1 MTKPLHIITSVW
13 GPGHI
18 EWMERALIR
27 SLCWPRNNSVL
38 KNAVW
43 HIFTRPD
50 DIEKV
55 VNLASQVGVKEI
67 RIGELP
73 RELVGTPRQMG
84 LILLQVFLHVMD
96 ECLKADASLL
106 TAPPDTI
113 FSDGTIPNLI
123 QLAKHGNRCVAVPH
137 ARVNPSIFGALND
150 QTTSA
155 PELVNLL
162 GKHGHEAWKGAEIG
176 ANNQSTFVGGI
187 AWERMSGSEKTWTMY
202 HMLPTIYLANFVKS
216 DHEFFQTYPERYKE
230 PGEAVYGCFDH
241 IWPDELVSSERQVT
255 PGSTD
260 LGCILEVTKEQANIP
275 AKVES
280 NPNDPLA
287 FWRNIKHNRH
297 NRMIAYTLRGE

>member
-1 MTKPLHIITSVW
+1 
-13 GPGHI
+13 
-18 EWMERALIR
+18 
-27 SLCWPRNNSVL
+27 
-38 KNAVW
+38 
-43 HIFTRPD
+43 
-50 DIEKV
+50 
-55 VNLASQVGVKEI
+55 
-67 RIGELP
+67 
-73 RELVGTPRQMG
+73 
-84 LILLQVFLHVMD
+84 MD

-150 QTTSA
+150 ETTSSA
-155 PELVNLL
+155 ELVNLL
-162 GKHGHEAWKGAEIG
+162 FKHGHEAWKGAEIG
-176 ANNQSTFVGGI
+176 SMNQSTFIGGI
-187 AWERMSGSEKTWTMY
+187 AWEKMLGTDKVWTMY
-202 HMLPTIYLANFVKS
+202 HMLPTVYLANFIKS
-216 DHEFFQTYPERYKE
+216 DYTFFQTSHDGSE
-230 PGEAVYGCFDH
+230 PVYGAFDH
-241 IWPDELVSSERQVT
+241 LWPDDLVANERQVT

-280 NPNDPLA
+280 NPHDPLA